1 MSPPALGATCTKRDI
16 TEGNCRPTSSML
28 STPTPDVSRPTACP
42 FCHKKIIDT
51 LAKVISTST
60 HWRCLSCNATWTIAS
75 LAASTT
81 RREPR

>member
-1 MSPPALGATCTKRDI
+1 
-16 TEGNCRPTSSML
+16 
-28 STPTPDVSRPTACP
+28 
-42 FCHKKIIDT
+42 
-51 LAKVISTST
+51 VISTST